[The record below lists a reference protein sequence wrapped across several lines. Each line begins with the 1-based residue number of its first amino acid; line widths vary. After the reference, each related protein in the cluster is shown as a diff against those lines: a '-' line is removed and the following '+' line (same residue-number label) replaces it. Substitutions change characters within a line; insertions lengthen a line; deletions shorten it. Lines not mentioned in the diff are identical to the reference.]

1 MPATPHAIGPLVR
14 AAALRLGLR
23 AAVGGGSVGL
33 WIGTAGAAGLAVARI
48 VGWVPWYVAVPG
60 GVIALV
66 VPALIGAGIGVWQHH
81 LPRRERALLVD
92 RVVGSD
98 EALVTAIHQLEA
110 TGRTEALHALD
121 TTPAK
126 VRAALPIGA
135 PRHAP
140 WSLAAAALVA
150 AALLALPRIHV
161 SLPKGPV
168 DDPIVAEGIELREA
182 LQKPEAIVL
191 PEELRSQADD
201 LAEALIDQELDAEEA
216 AKRLEEL
223 QQAIEQFQQ
232 QLEPSTNL
240 LEELEEAAK
249 ELDAPAL
256 DHLSDALAQADM
268 GGAGQ
273 AAEALTEAMEQATP
287 EQRQQAAQQL
297 QEAGERMQQSSDPG
311 VQELGEAMQQTG
323 EAMEQGQGQEQ
334 DGGQGSTG
342 GQENPLSP
350 EEAQQLRD
358 ALERQ
363 KELGER
369 LQQDRERLQQSQ
381 ELSGAA
387 EGAQER
393 LGGQPQAGEGP
404 SGDEDGEG
412 EGQEAGVAQNGAG
425 GAGSGAG
432 SDGHTWEDEGEFD
445 ADSNEGL
452 PVGGGD
458 FEPDANQGEHIDDF
472 EKFYAAARLDG
483 AEPVLASEQGQIR
496 DGRVDVLV
504 TRLTGS
510 DEEAYAPQMEIPA
523 SYQQEAVE
531 AIETET
537 IPPAYREAVK
547 TYFDR

>member
-1 MPATPHAIGPLVR
+1 M
-14 AAALRLGLR
+14 
-23 AAVGGGSVGL
+23 GGGSVGL
-33 WIGTAGAAGLAVARI
+33 WIGTAAVAGLAVARI
-48 VGWVPWYVAVPG
+48 VGWLPWYIAVPG
-60 GVIALV
+60 GVIALG
-66 VPALIGAGIGVWQHH
+66 VPALIGAGVGVWRHH

-110 TGRTEALHALD
+110 TGRTEALHTLD
-121 TTPAK
+121 ATPAQ

-140 WSLAAAALVA
+140 WSLAAAALVT

-161 SLPKGPV
+161 ALPKGPI
-168 DDPIVAEGIELREA
+168 DDPVVAEGVELREA
-182 LQKPEAIVL
+182 LEKPEAIVL
-191 PEELRSQADD
+191 PEELRSQAED
-201 LAEALIDQELDAEEA
+201 LAEALIDQELDADEA
-216 AKRLEEL
+216 AKRLKEL
-223 QQAIEQFQQ
+223 QESIEQFQRE
-232 QLEPSTNL
+232 LEPSTDL
-240 LEELEEAAK
+240 LQELEEAAK

-256 DHLSDALAQADM
+256 DRLSDALAQADM
-268 GGAGQ
+268 EGAGQ
-273 AAEALTEAMEQATP
+273 AAEDFAEAMEQATP
-287 EQRQQAAQQL
+287 EQRQQAAEQL
-297 QEAGERMQQSSDPG
+297 EKAGQRMQQSNDPA

-323 EAMEQGQGQEQ
+323 ETMQQAQGQEQ
-334 DGGQGSTG
+334 NGSPGGPNG

-358 ALERQ
+358 ALEQQR
-363 KELGER
+363 ELGKR

-393 LGGQPQAGEGP
+393 LLREQPQGGQDPSSDEGT
-404 SGDEDGEG
+404 GEG
-412 EGQEAGVAQNGAG
+412 EEREAGLAQNEARGNPG
-425 GAGSGAG
+425 GAGS
-432 SDGHTWEDEGEFD
+432 STGHTWEDQGEFGPE
-445 ADSNEGL
+445 AGGPSL
-452 PVGGGD
+452 PVG
-458 FEPDANQGEHIDDF
+458 FTPDGNQGEHIDDF
-472 EKFYAAARLDG
+472 EKFYAAARLDE
-483 AEPVLASEQGQIR
+483 AEPVLASEQGQLR
-496 DGRVDVLV
+496 DGRVDALV
-504 TRLTGS
+504 TRLSGS